1 MKSNDKRKSYLI
13 IFLTFV
19 FCSICKELGEFI
31 IKGETQIHVLLF
43 CCYRSWYW
51 LFYFNDLQQEKLTA
65 KRFLQ

>member
-31 IKGETQIHVLLF
+31 IKGETQIQTSSYSVVIGAGIG
-43 CCYRSWYW
+43 
-51 LFYFNDLQQEKLTA
+51 YFILMIFSK
-65 KRFLQ
+65 KS